1 MCWGGTGAARG
12 DTSRAKART
21 STPRPA
27 VPGIFHAV
35 TAQGDVHGERATLP
49 LEGGRPGA
57 AVTLRPLL
65 SAEMIS
71 PPGWFERGEGA
82 AASLRALGI
91 GVPADARIRIP
102 IVAFLIEHPTAG
114 PVLVDT
120 GFHAS
125 VASGDARERVRN
137 LGPVGWL
144 MARGMRMRPE
154 QAIAAQLRELGIAP
168 EQLELVVMTH
178 LHFDHASALCDFP

>member
-1 MCWGGTGAARG
+1 
-12 DTSRAKART
+12 
-21 STPRPA
+21 
-27 VPGIFHAV
+27 
-35 TAQGDVHGERATLP
+35 
-49 LEGGRPGA
+49 
-57 AVTLRPLL
+57 
-65 SAEMIS
+65 MIS

-178 LHFDHASALCDFP
+178 LHFDHASALCDFPAATVLVSQPEWPAAWWPRPFMHGYRTSQIDPRPRYRTIDFASNGL